1 MSVIPLVD
9 LKRQYASIKDEI
21 DEAVIAAIASTQ
33 YILGEEVTRFEE
45 EWAAYCET
53 RHCVGVAS
61 GTAAIELALQAIGI
75 GEGDEVIAPAN
86 TFIASILPVL
96 RLGATPVL
104 VDCDEE
110 TAQIDVER
118 AAAAVTGRT
127 KAIVGVDLYGHPL
140 DADPLQQLCDEHG
153 LVFVEDACQA
163 HGARYK
169 GRRCGS
175 LGRIAA
181 FSFYPGKNLG
191 AYGDA
196 GAVTTDDEELA
207 GKIRQLRDLGQRQKY
222 EHVVVGANERLDTLH
237 AAVLRVKLR
246 HLDRWNELRRAHA
259 AAYSELLEGV
269 TTPVTADWAEHVWH
283 LYVIRTEERDRLKD
297 ALAEQDVFAGMH
309 YPLPLHR
316 QPALTSLGY
325 AADAFPVTDEWARTL
340 LSLPLF
346 PELEQAEIERVA
358 SVVSDAAAVTG

>member
-1 MSVIPLVD
+1 MTIPLVD
-9 LKRQYASIKDEI
+9 LKRQYASIKEEI
-21 DEAVIAAIASTQ
+21 DEAVLGAIASTQ
-33 YILGEEVTRFEE
+33 YILGEDVGRFEE
-45 EWAAYCET
+45 EWAEYCGV

-75 GEGDEVIAPAN
+75 THGDEVIAPAN

-104 VDCDEE
+104 VDCDPE
-110 TAQIDVER
+110 TAQIDVEQ
-118 AAAAVTGRT
+118 AAAAVTDRT
-127 KAIVGVDLYGHPL
+127 KAIVGVDLFGHPL
-140 DADPLQQLCDEHG
+140 DADPLQQLCDERG

-207 GKIRQLRDLGQRQKY
+207 DRIRLLRDLGQERKY
-222 EHVVVGANERLDTLH
+222 EHVVIGANERLDTLQ

-246 HLDRWNELRRAHA
+246 HLDRWTELRRGHA
-259 AAYSELLEGV
+259 AAYEELLDGV
-269 TTPVTADWAEHVWH
+269 VVPTTADWAEPVWH
-283 LYVIRTEERDRLKD
+283 LYVIRTEDRDGLRE
-297 ALAEQDVFAGMH
+297 ALAAEGVFAGMH
-309 YPLPLHR
+309 YPLPLHK
-316 QPALTSLGY
+316 QPALLDLGY
-325 AADAFPVTDEWARTL
+325 PDGAFPATEEWARTL

-346 PELEQAEIERVA
+346 PELERAEIERVA
-358 SVVSDAAAVTG
+358 SLVRNAAAVTG